1 MESERR
7 NRHVIVAGPA
17 WYPLIRHKEPAM
29 KQNLVSL
36 VFTPAEIEDLEA
48 AITRIEKFT
57 ESFVTLTPDELRR
70 LAKLGDGTEPFCRQA
85 ERVFEQYPHAFP
97 PSFDL
102 AEMQR
107 DLATFDALRG
117 PMLRLQQL
125 VARFDDTVTALGS
138 DVLVAAL
145 EGYRHMQSDGKSE
158 GLNALKDAYPARRP
172 RIVKKDPGS
181 AA

>member
-1 MESERR
+1 
-7 NRHVIVAGPA
+7 
-17 WYPLIRHKEPAM
+17 M

-36 VFTPAEIEDLEA
+36 VFTPAELEELKT
-48 AITRIEKFT
+48 AIARIEKFT

-117 PMLRLQQL
+117 PLLRLQPL
-125 VARFDDTVTALGS
+125 VSRFDDTVTALGS
-138 DVLVAAL
+138 DALVAAL

-172 RIVKKDPGS
+172 RIVKKAPGS